1 MARRTHYSP
10 QLSRIN
16 VCALYHEAKS
26 KGVPMTKLADDLLA
40 KALVGSESWSKAEQ
54 QLREKPPP
62 YCTE

>member
-26 KGVPMTKLADDLLA
+26 KGVPMQHSF
-40 KALVGSESWSKAEQ
+40 V
-54 QLREKPPP
+54 KPQSACRMRSLPILMS
-62 YCTE
+62 CIGRLFTVLQ